1 MNRKQKICQSIKW
14 ITAVNKRKFFSS
26 SFHFL
31 VDIYLIHWIL
41 MKLTLIFFWGGSWTL
56 SFQCE
61 FNDKWKKRTQKS
73 SFESQKQE
81 KILRSIYLRKKLM
94 IIIIIELLMMIA
106 KHSFFYAGDS
116 SNEKK
121 KMKILMIN
129 YFLFHLGTFHIGIFY
144 QFFSRCFPMKI
155 FWKKSSS
162 LSIYIGF
169 GRD

>member
-1 MNRKQKICQSIKW
+1 MKILFFFWLEKKMNRKQKICQSIKW

-81 KILRSIYLRKKLM
+81 KILRSIYLRKNWW
-94 IIIIIELLMMIA
+94 LLLLNFNLA
-106 KHSFFYAGDS
+106 NDDCETFFFLRRGFIQE
-116 SNEKK
+116 SNE
-121 KMKILMIN
+121 
-129 YFLFHLGTFHIGIFY
+129 
-144 QFFSRCFPMKI
+144 
-155 FWKKSSS
+155 
-162 LSIYIGF
+162 
-169 GRD
+169 RDDKFQW